1 MIGKDIAV
9 AALVRAFFKYYV
21 TGMLESQT
29 DVDLQERFEPKN
41 IKRIMLNHYENIS
54 KLFNQEAFYALSRMN
69 YDADEAS
76 RLLNDFVTETTT
88 DIDLVRFACRT
99 SEMFDVMVEEYKRNF
114 LNLLAGHV
122 ETDDEHLNSYTRC
135 PALGDIDV
143 DLAEN
148 IVNRMASR
156 AYELGKA
163 GQASPEIKN

>member
-21 TGMLESQT
+21 TGMLESQ
-29 DVDLQERFEPKN
+29 
-41 IKRIMLNHYENIS
+41 
-54 KLFNQEAFYALSRMN
+54 SRMN

-76 RLLNDFVTETTT
+76 RLLKDFVTETTT

-99 SEMFDVMVEEYKRNF
+99 GEMFDVMVEEYKRNF
-114 LNLLAGHV
+114 LTLLAGHV
-122 ETDDEHLNSYTRC
+122 ETDDEHLNSYTRR

-163 GQASPEIKN
+163 SQASPEIKK